1 MTDSSGIPLCRC
13 VPLPNGQV
21 SFQVGTVERLRWYGG
36 TSGESSAPRPFF
48 YPLNGPSGQPLTRM
62 GHPGAPNHDHHRS
75 IWFAHHAV
83 SGVNFWS
90 DQTTARIRQRHWLA
104 YEDSSTEARMAVSLD
119 WLDGHDPA
127 PLLEQELICTVR
139 PVDWEQHVAETL
151 VEIQTTL
158 RPRAESLE
166 LGQTNFGLLAVRVAA
181 YLSEY
186 FGGGLLTNSEGRTTE
201 KNIFAHAASWM
212 DYSGPVPGD
221 AEEPQVEGITFF
233 DHPGNPGYPS
243 RWHVRE
249 DGWMGASLNMNGPL
263 LLQRSSPLTL
273 RYLLHAHTGPLAKQR
288 ASTLAEQFS
297 HSSGLEVKRSTVKH
311 RTNRIE
317 RKSPPE

>member
-1 MTDSSGIPLCRC
+1 MPESPGIPLCRC
-13 VPLPNGQV
+13 VPLPDGQV

-36 TSGESSAPRPFF
+36 TSGDSSAPRPFF
-48 YPLNGPSGQPLTRM
+48 YPLAGPSGQSLTRM

-75 IWFAHHAV
+75 IWFAHHDV

-90 DQTTARIRQRHWLA
+90 DQTPARIRQRHWLA
-104 YEDSSTEARMAVSLD
+104 YEDSDTEALMAVSLD

-127 PLLEQELICTVR
+127 PLLEQEVICAVR
-139 PVDWEQHVAETL
+139 PADRAQHIAETL

-158 RPRAESLE
+158 RPRAELLE
-166 LGQTNFGLLAVRVAA
+166 LGKTNFGLLAVRVAA

-201 KNIFAHAASWM
+201 KNIFGRAAAWM

-221 AEEPQVEGITFF
+221 ADEPQVEGITFF
-233 DHPGNPGYPS
+233 DHPANPGYPS

-263 LLQRSSPLTL
+263 QLKRDSPLTL
-273 RYLLHAHTGPLAKQR
+273 RYLLHAHAGPLQTDR
-288 ASTLAEQFS
+288 ANMIAEQFS
-297 HSSGLEVKRSTVKH
+297 RSSGLAVVRSTVKH

-317 RKSPPE
+317 RKPPPA